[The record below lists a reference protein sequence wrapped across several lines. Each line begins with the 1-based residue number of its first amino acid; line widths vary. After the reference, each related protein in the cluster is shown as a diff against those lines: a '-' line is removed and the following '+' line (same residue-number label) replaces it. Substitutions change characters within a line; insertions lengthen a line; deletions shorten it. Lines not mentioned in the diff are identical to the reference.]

1 MERRI
6 KLGIIFFLF
15 SGSFIF
21 SQSLMNRLRVPI
33 TINGKIGIGYDN
45 NFLRLPDQ
53 DICTPDMGTCGDDVE
68 KYGITDVSKIGIS
81 STLDSPILKPT
92 VKLIYSPAIIDGKTT
107 NIITSISYSHF
118 IQAAHKSYHIS
129 NVSIEMKLRSYS
141 WFKFGIRDIPRY
153 YLRNYHDRDDN
164 PIDYFECTFS
174 SQKYFVSY
182 SMPIKSV
189 PRTWMKIYSDFTKEY
204 FDTLFTEFDFDKYMI
219 KIDMNH
225 RLKSK
230 HRMKLSYSHVN
241 ADNIAHD
248 SEDYL
253 YSVETAFDKS
263 YYIDKILGEFVYIHN
278 KLKNIDKMGISIN
291 FEKRE
296 YHEIPPFDD
305 VPNWRRYYDGQ
316 IKLWI
321 DHNFWDGV
329 DIRTWYQYRWRS
341 FDISFYGVHQAHDDF
356 VKSYNKHELWIELS
370 FEFITDILY

>member
-1 MERRI
+1 
-6 KLGIIFFLF
+6 
-15 SGSFIF
+15 
-21 SQSLMNRLRVPI
+21 
-33 TINGKIGIGYDN
+33 
-45 NFLRLPDQ
+45 
-53 DICTPDMGTCGDDVE
+53 MGTCGDDVE
-68 KYGITDVSKIGIS
+68 KYGITDVSKIGIF

-107 NIITSISYSHF
+107 NIITSVSYSHF
-118 IQAAHKSYHIS
+118 AQATHKSYLIS
-129 NVSIEMKLRSYS
+129 NLSMEIRLRPYS

-204 FDTLFTEFDFDKYMI
+204 FNTHFTEFDFDKYMI

-263 YYIDKILGEFVYIHN
+263 YYIDKIRGEFVYSHN
-278 KLKNIDKMGISIN
+278 KLKNINQMGISIN

-321 DHNFWDGV
+321 EHDLWDSV

-341 FDISFYGVHQAHDDF
+341 FDISFYGEHQAYDDF

>member
-1 MERRI
+1 MAGRTI
-6 KLGIIFFLF
+6 KYSWLLLIGSLLF
-15 SGSFIF
+15 SQNMI
-21 SQSLMNRLRVPI
+21 NRLRVPI
-33 TINGKIGIGYDN
+33 QIRTAIGFGYDN
-45 NFLRLPDQ
+45 NFLRFSEGDINCQSPDK
-53 DICTPDMGTCGDDVE
+53 CPDLIE
-68 KYGITDVSKIGIS
+68 QGIK
-81 STLDSPILKPT
+81 STLDSPIIKPMLKL
-92 VKLIYSPAIIDGKTT
+92 KYSPVIIDGKTT
-107 NIITSISYSHF
+107 NFVASVSYSHF
-118 IQAAHKSYHIS
+118 THGMPKSYFITNLS
-129 NVSIEMKLRSYS
+129 LEFKLRSYS

-153 YLRNYHDRDDN
+153 YLRNYHDRDGEN
-164 PIDYFECTFS
+164 PLDYFECTFS
-174 SQKYFVSY
+174 SQKYFASY

-189 PRTWMKIYSDFTKEY
+189 PRTWIKIYSDFTKEY
-204 FDTLFTEFDFDKYMI
+204 FNTHFTEFDFDKYMI

-263 YYIDKILGEFVYIHN
+263 YYIDKIRGEFVYTHN
-278 KLKNIDKMGISIN
+278 KLKNIDQMGISIN

-321 DHNFWDGV
+321 DHDLLDGV
-329 DIRTWYQYRWRS
+329 GIRTWYQYRWRS
-341 FDISFYGVHQAHDDF
+341 FDISFYGDHQAYDDF